1 MLRTR
6 AALCAAALA
15 VGSLWLSVSA
25 QQPAPAG
32 TRRIVSDLT
41 AAGIDRGLRDND
53 APRPP
58 RANDP
63 RVDRSERY
71 LRGSIIVKF
80 REGTSATARAALMRA
95 VNGAASQAMSYAD
108 FDIVSIAATADP
120 EAAARTLAAQPDVEY
135 AQARY
140 RAHPMFA

>member
-1 MLRTR
+1 MESMMLRTR

-15 VGSLWLSVSA
+15 IASVWLSVSA
-25 QQPAPAG
+25 QQPSAAG

-41 AAGIDRGLRDND
+41 AAGIDRGLREND

-58 RANDP
+58 RSNDP
-63 RVDRSERY
+63 RVDRSGRY

-80 REGTSATARAALMRA
+80 RAGASATARAALMRA

-108 FDIVSIAATADP
+108 FDIVSIAA
-120 EAAARTLAAQPDVEY
+120 
-135 AQARY
+135 
-140 RAHPMFA
+140 